1 MKRIMGLFMI
11 LSLFIIPINTYAEDV
26 NVENKQ
32 VEEKDDKEEVKKV
45 KSEKVEFVQCDDSK
59 SAKFR
64 NSDNELL
71 SIKLLGIT
79 VPDKSEE
86 ETYKYMCDILNKTT
100 EIKLEY
106 DDNSKETDSY
116 GRRYA
121 WVFVDDLLLQDIL
134 VKEGYVNISSQVADY
149 KYMDDL
155 KTSLNEAKDNEKGI
169 WKVEE
174 ENFVE
179 EQVEEKPKKKSI
191 WKQITTSIVSFI
203 DGILDSIL
211 KFIESML

>member
-11 LSLFIIPINTYAEDV
+11 LSLFIIPINTYAEDL

-32 VEEKDDKEEVKKV
+32 VEEKETKEEKK
-45 KSEKVEFVQCDDSK
+45 EELVEFVQCDDSK

-64 NSDNELL
+64 NNDNELL

-106 DDNSKETDSY
+106 DDNSEETDSY

-179 EQVEEKPKKKSI
+179 EQAEEMPKKKSI

>member
-1 MKRIMGLFMI
+1 MKKIMGLFMI
-11 LSLFIIPINTYAEDV
+11 LSLFIIPINTYAEDL
-26 NVENKQ
+26 NVENNE
-32 VEEKDDKEEVKKV
+32 VEEKETKEEKK
-45 KSEKVEFVQCDDSK
+45 EELVEFVQCDDSK

-64 NSDNELL
+64 NNDNELL

-106 DDNSKETDSY
+106 DDNSEETDSY

-179 EQVEEKPKKKSI
+179 EQAEEMPKKKSI